1 MYVFHPPESGTP
13 GAPLR
18 RKSSA
23 PRSGFVQPPASGKG
37 AEAVKVAALVLVK
50 WLHRPEAPI
59 RRAALGGL
67 AEIGKPAQPAVP
79 ALLAALDDKDGE
91 IRELAARALKSID
104 IEAAAKAGV

>member
-1 MYVFHPPESGTP
+1 M
-13 GAPLR
+13 
-18 RKSSA
+18 KSRA
-23 PRSGFVQPPASGKG
+23 EPPASGKG

-104 IEAAAKAGV
+104 IEAAAKAGVK